1 MIRKSKAQRIADVRS
16 AIPRWHA
23 AGRDRE
29 TRFMEDMVARLERG
43 QGLSPRQR
51 TWLDELSST
60 EPPAPTAKELPLIA
74 RCQAAMEHLG
84 NRDASIVRDFVGRL
98 HRGWQL
104 SDKQV
109 AFLESL
115 LQKAEG
121 IAKDGPW
128 QPRPEQIAEGVFA
141 AQVVATRSSSWK
153 GTHLGILEASHRIL
167 SSQGV
172 EYHYTA
178 ASLEPA
184 DEWCYQKVI
193 ESMGPAVRE
202 FRKPK
207 FQEGEMVEVPW
218 WPGAGA
224 RASRSGSPGVI
235 TSGPVAFGGDVGYEV
250 FAHGQ
255 VTVFGSKHLK
265 RMK

>member
-16 AIPRWHA
+16 AIPRWQA

-29 TRFMEDMVARLERG
+29 ARFMEDMVARLERG

-51 TWLDELSST
+51 TWLDELAAS
-60 EPPAPTAKELPLIA
+60 EPPPPPAKDLPLIA

-84 NRDASIVRDFVGRL
+84 RRDASIVRDFVGRL

-115 LQKAEG
+115 LQKADRV
-121 IAKDGPW
+121 AKEGPW
-128 QPRPEQIAEGVFA
+128 RPAPDQLAVGVFA

-184 DEWCYQKVI
+184 DEWCFQKVI

-202 FRKPK
+202 FQKPR
-207 FQEGEMVEVPW
+207 FQEGDMVVVKTHL
-218 WPGAGA
+218 GAGA
-224 RASRSGSPGVI
+224 PAGLVGIV
-235 TSGPVAFGGDVGYEV
+235 TSGPVAYGGKVGYELL
-250 FAHGQ
+250 ANGKPM
-255 VTVFGSKHLK
+255 TVLSDALK